1 MAETDAEQL
10 KRLNYQSCFA
20 SDAGKKVLA
29 DLSNYCYESRN
40 TFVEGNH
47 DKQNV
52 NNGKR
57 AVMLYIRDKMKARKE
72 KQTMAIKEN

>member
-1 MAETDAEQL
+1 MADEEKL

-20 SDAGKKVLA
+20 TDAGKKVLA
-29 DLSNYCYESRN
+29 DLSGYCYEERN
-40 TFVEGNH
+40 TFAEGNH

-57 AVMLYIRDKMKARKE
+57 AVILYIRDKMKIQTE
-72 KQTMAIKEN
+72 SKQATAIKE